1 MPFWRRQKPLH
12 QQLAEGTELLSWELK
27 YDAMPPSFS
36 GTLDVLH
43 GGRPKRWDVVVTTQ
57 APLLTGDAVHFVA
70 LPDGS
75 LIVDETVANGA
86 LDPLAEAL
94 EQQLQP
100 PYRAEGVRRDEL
112 WAVAAN
118 RIEVLEIREPV
129 GGDTLWLA
137 RRGGDR
143 HLTIDGE
150 PSLAALPTLEA
161 YAEARYTD
169 YVARAER
176 IDDDVWEVGVTAL

>member
-12 QQLAEGTELLSWELK
+12 EQLAEGTELLSWEAR
-27 YDAMPPSFS
+27 DEPASPSFS

-43 GGRPKRWDVVVTTQ
+43 GGRPKRWDAVVTAA

-75 LIVDETVANGA
+75 LIVDERVAGGS

-94 EQQLQP
+94 EQRLRP
-100 PYRAEGVRRDEL
+100 PYRAEGVRRDAL
-112 WAVAAN
+112 WVVAAN
-118 RIEVLEIREPV
+118 AIEVLELGEDV
-129 GGDTLWLA
+129 GGDMLELA
-137 RRGGDR
+137 QRGGER
-143 HLTIDGE
+143 HLTVDGA
-150 PSLAALPTLEA
+150 PSLAALPALET
-161 YAEARYTD
+161 YAGARHTD

-176 IDDDVWEVGVTAL
+176 IDGNVWEVRVSPL

>member
-1 MPFWRRQKPLH
+1 M
-12 QQLAEGTELLSWELK
+12 LSWE
-27 YDAMPPSFS
+27 APPELPAPTFS

-43 GGRPKRWDVVVTTQ
+43 GGRAKVWDVVVTTE

-75 LIVDETVANGA
+75 LIVDETVANGS

-94 EQQLQP
+94 EEQLRP
-100 PYRAEGVRRDEL
+100 PYRAEGVRRDAL

-118 RIEVLEIREPV
+118 RIEVLELGEDVP
-129 GGDTLWLA
+129 GDTLELA
-137 RRGGDR
+137 LRAGDR
-143 HLTIDGE
+143 HLTVDGA
-150 PSLAALPTLEA
+150 PSLVALPELET
-161 YAEARYTD
+161 YAGERHTD

-176 IDDDVWEVGVTAL
+176 IDEDVWEVRVTAL

>member
-12 QQLAEGTELLSWELK
+12 QQLAEGTELLSWEPK
-27 YDAMPPSFS
+27 HEPGGHTFS

-43 GGRPKRWDVVVTTQ
+43 GGRPKRWDVVVTAA

-75 LIVDETVANGA
+75 LIVDEAVANGS

-94 EQQLQP
+94 EQQLRA
-100 PYRAEGVRRDEL
+100 PYRAEGVRRGAL

-118 RIEVLEIREPV
+118 AIEVLELGEDV
-129 GGDTLWLA
+129 GGDTIELA
-137 RRGGDR
+137 QRGGER
-143 HLTIDGE
+143 HLTVDGA
-150 PSLAALPTLEA
+150 PSLAALPALET
-161 YAEARYTD
+161 YAGARHTD

-176 IDDDVWEVGVTAL
+176 IDENVWEVRVSPL

>member
-12 QQLAEGTELLSWELK
+12 QQLAEGTDLLSWEPA
-27 YDAMPPSFS
+27 YDTSAMFS

-43 GGRPKRWDVVVTTQ
+43 GGRPKRWDVVVTAS

-75 LIVDETVANGA
+75 LIVDETVTGGS

-94 EQQLQP
+94 EQKLQP
-100 PYRAEGVRRDEL
+100 PYRAEGVRRDAL

-118 RIEVLEIREPV
+118 RIAVLELGEDV
-129 GGDTLWLA
+129 AGDTLELA
-137 RRGGDR
+137 HRGGER
-143 HLTIDGE
+143 HLTVDGA
-150 PSLAALPTLEA
+150 PSLAALPALET
-161 YAEARYTD
+161 YAGARYAD

-176 IDDDVWEVGVTAL
+176 IDGDAWEVRVTAL